1 MLPITIDQIIVFL
14 ILFLSLVLFI
24 QGRFR
29 YDIIALLALCS
40 ATIIGVVPWDRA
52 FSGFANPAVITVAA
66 VLVISRGL
74 LNAGVVEMISGWLQ
88 KIGNRPTMQVS
99 TLTGLVI
106 TLSAFMNNVGA
117 LALLMPV
124 GIKMARN
131 SALPVSLLLLPLAFG
146 SQIGGMITLIGT
158 PPNLII
164 SAFRA
169 EHLGQGYGMFDFSPV
184 GLGIALFS
192 FVFIGLIGWRLIPR
206 RTGSG
211 SRDDFFH
218 IKDYITEIYVPEDAK
233 FAGKPLR
240 EIYKATNAKITIIQV
255 IRGSHTRPVPF
266 MYEKIKIGD
275 ILIVQ
280 AALDELKKFLNITG
294 FQLEEKKI
302 TQDGFIQTG
311 DSLLME
317 ATISLESPTIG
328 LNVKD
333 IDLWSSFGI
342 SLIAVARQG
351 ILVKERLKDIK
362 FQAGDVLLLQGTEG
376 LLKEAI
382 KTLGFYPLAERGLK
396 IGEPKR
402 IAESIGIFALA
413 IIIAALGLLPVQIIF
428 TLAAVVMVLIQLVPI
443 REIYE
448 SIDWPVIIL
457 LGAFIPVGQAMEDTG
472 GAELI
477 ASTLLSFQTILSP
490 VILLVIILI
499 VTMLLSAL
507 INNAATAVLMA
518 PISFSIATGLG
529 VSPDPFLMAIVI
541 GASSAF
547 LTPVGH
553 QSNALVMGPA
563 GLKFGDYWKLGLP
576 LEIVIVIVSIPV
588 ILHFWPM

>member
-1 MLPITIDQIIVFL
+1 M
-14 ILFLSLVLFI
+14 
-24 QGRFR
+24 
-29 YDIIALLALCS
+29 
-40 ATIIGVVPWDRA
+40 
-52 FSGFANPAVITVAA
+52 
-66 VLVISRGL
+66 
-74 LNAGVVEMISGWLQ
+74 
-88 KIGNRPTMQVS
+88 
-99 TLTGLVI
+99 
-106 TLSAFMNNVGA
+106 
-117 LALLMPV
+117 
-124 GIKMARN
+124 
-131 SALPVSLLLLPLAFG
+131 
-146 SQIGGMITLIGT
+146 
-158 PPNLII
+158 
-164 SAFRA
+164 
-169 EHLGQGYGMFDFSPV
+169 
-184 GLGIALFS
+184 
-192 FVFIGLIGWRLIPR
+192 
-206 RTGSG
+206 
-211 SRDDFFH
+211 
-218 IKDYITEIYVPEDAK
+218 
-233 FAGKPLR
+233 
-240 EIYKATNAKITIIQV
+240 
-255 IRGSHTRPVPF
+255 
-266 MYEKIKIGD
+266 
-275 ILIVQ
+275 
-280 AALDELKKFLNITG
+280 NITG

-333 IDLWSSFGI
+333 IDLWSSFGV

-396 IGEPKR
+396 IGVPKR

-490 VILLVIILI
+490 VILLTIILI

-507 INNAATAVLMA
+507 I
-518 PISFSIATGLG
+518 
-529 VSPDPFLMAIVI
+529 
-541 GASSAF
+541 
-547 LTPVGH
+547 
-553 QSNALVMGPA
+553 
-563 GLKFGDYWKLGLP
+563 
-576 LEIVIVIVSIPV
+576 IVSCITFLDNTLRSK
-588 ILHFWPM
+588 IFSLHLLYMNLD